1 MHSLQKRSSFT
12 VLNSRRIFLGSGF
25 AAALLFAP
33 AAQAQWNGYAG
44 DPQHSA
50 LSSVASLPL
59 NGIRW
64 STPVDENP
72 PAGTILIHYGTPVI
86 TAANTVVV
94 PVRANT
100 GGYCID
106 AHNGSDGSLLWET
119 MTDYV
124 NTPSTGGWE
133 PSLSPTLTPSGSLYY
148 QGIGGSVWRVDDP
161 NSGVVAPVRL
171 SFLADYAAHK
181 ADYDSTVFINTPIT
195 SDSAGNIYFGY
206 EATAGAPGGLTSG
219 IARIAA
225 NGTGTYTSAN
235 TASGV
240 LGASNLRLGTN
251 SAPAL
256 SLNGSTLYVAVHG
269 NGNYLLA
276 MDASTLA
283 PQAHTALNGV
293 IDDASTA
300 SPTVGPDG
308 HVYFGVLYGYHY
320 RGTLEHFTGDLTQ
333 SLMAASFGW
342 DDTAS
347 IVPATMVPSYHGT
360 SSYLLMAKY
369 NDYKEGGGTG
379 INKLAILDPNA
390 TQFDP
395 FAGHDVMREVLT
407 IAGVT
412 PDPNLPYVREW
423 CINTAAVDPAT
434 DSVLVNSEDG
444 ILYRWNLATNT
455 FTESMELQSTGT
467 AEAYTPTAIGPD
479 GTVYAINKATLFA
492 IGVPEPGSVLLLG
505 LGALAL
511 LHGRSRRSRGK
522 RQAATWLDEP

>member
-1 MHSLQKRSSFT
+1 MNLLPTLHFSPARKP
-12 VLNSRRIFLGSGF
+12 RRISLRAGF
-25 AAALLFAP
+25 AAVLLLAP
-33 AAQAQWNGYAG
+33 AARAQWNGYAG
-44 DPQHSA
+44 DPQHTA
-50 LSSVASLPL
+50 ISSVASLPL

-72 PAGTILIHYGTPVI
+72 PAGTIYIHYGSPVI

-94 PVRANT
+94 PVRANG

-106 AHNGSDGSLLWET
+106 ARKGSDGSLLWET

-124 NTPSTGGWE
+124 TNPSTGGWV

-148 QGIGGSVWRVDDP
+148 QGIGGSVWRVADP
-161 NSGVVAPVRL
+161 NSGTVAPVRM
-171 SFLADYAAHK
+171 SFLADYAANK
-181 ADYDSTVFINTPIT
+181 AAYDSSVFISTPIT

-219 IARIAA
+219 IARIAT
-225 NGTGTYTSAN
+225 NGTATYTSAN
-235 TASGV
+235 AASGV
-240 LGASNLRLGTN
+240 AGAGNLRPGTN
-251 SAPAL
+251 CAPAL

-269 NGNYLLA
+269 NGNYLA
-276 MDASTLA
+276 AINATTLA
-283 PQAHTALNGV
+283 PQQHTALNGV
-293 IDDASTA
+293 IEDASTA

-320 RGTLEHFTGDLTQ
+320 RGTLQHFSGDLSQTFTPG
-333 SLMAASFGW
+333 SFGW
-342 DDTAS
+342 DDTVS
-347 IVPATMVPSYHGT
+347 IVPASMVPSYLGT
-360 SSYLLMAKY
+360 SGYLLMAKY
-369 NDYKEGGGTG
+369 NDYKEVGGTG
-379 INKLAILDPNA
+379 INRLAILDPNA

-395 FAGHDVMREVLT
+395 LAGQNVMREVLT

-412 PDPNLPYVREW
+412 PDPVLPYVREW

-434 DSVLVNSEDG
+434 GSILVNCEDG

-455 FTESMELQSTGT
+455 FTESVELQATGT

-492 IGVPEPGSVLLLG
+492 IGVPEPGSALLLG

-511 LHGRSRRSRGK
+511 GGTRRRVQCGH
-522 RQAATWLDEP
+522 